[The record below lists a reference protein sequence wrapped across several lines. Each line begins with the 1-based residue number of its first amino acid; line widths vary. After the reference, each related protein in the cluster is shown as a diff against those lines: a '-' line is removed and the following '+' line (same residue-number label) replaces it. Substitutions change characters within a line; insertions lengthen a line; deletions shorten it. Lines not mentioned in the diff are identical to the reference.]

1 MIKIQAKLAKAVEC
15 LEYFTT
21 HQWRFNDDNV
31 RNLFNDM
38 SLKDRE
44 NFQFDVCDINWDV
57 YFEKYILGLRGFLCK
72 QNPKTLPSSRSKMNR
87 YEITITINQFI
98 KFLLHIF

>member
-1 MIKIQAKLAKAVEC
+1 MTSKLLINKLIGGSFRMVKIQDKLAKAVEC

-31 RNLFNDM
+31 RDLFNHM
-38 SLKDRE
+38 SIKDRE
-44 NFQFDVCDINWDV
+44 NFQVDVCDINWDV

-72 QNPKTLPSSRSKMNR
+72 QSSKTLPSSRAKMSR
-87 YEITITINQFI
+87 
-98 KFLLHIF
+98 